1 MPPSPAFQALHGLT
15 VLERGWLSSNNVLIP
30 DATGATLVDSGHC
43 VHAPQTV
50 ALVRQALQGAPLARV
65 LNTHLHSDHCG
76 GNAALQRAFGA
87 AVGIPPG
94 QAAAVAAWDEDR
106 LSYRPTGQR
115 CERFQARDI
124 LQPGALLRLGGRA
137 WQVLAAPGH
146 DPDAVMLFDTT
157 GGVLLSADA
166 LWEHG
171 LGVVLPEIEGI
182 EAFDVAEATLDLIA
196 TLPVSV
202 VVPGHGPA
210 FTGVAE
216 ALARARSRL
225 AGFRAEPARHAH
237 YAAKALLKYHVMEE
251 QLWAGPP
258 QAPLLPSRGAGAVCG
273 DRGPTYKGDTS
284 LEALH
289 RWAEATPMMRRLWQG
304 PVGHPRTAGDSLREW
319 TDALVAELRGRGALA
334 CSEGR
339 VQDR

>member
-1 MPPSPAFQALHGLT
+1 MPTHSHPLQALHGLT

-43 VHAPQTV
+43 VHAPQTL

-65 LNTHLHSDHCG
+65 INTHLHSDHCG
-76 GNAALQRAFGA
+76 GNATLQRAFGA
-87 AVGIPPG
+87 AVVIPPG

-115 CERFQARDI
+115 CERFQAQDT
-124 LQPGALLRLGGRA
+124 LQPGALLRLGGRL
-137 WQVLAAPGH
+137 WQVLASPGH

-171 LGVVLPEIEGI
+171 LGVVFPELEGRD
-182 EAFDVAEATLDLIA
+182 AFDAAQATLDLIA

-202 VVPGHGPA
+202 VVPGHGPVFA
-210 FTGVAE
+210 DAAA
-216 ALARARSRL
+216 ALVRARSRL
-225 AGFRAEPARHAH
+225 AAFRAEPARHAH

-251 QLWAGPP
+251 GE
-258 QAPLLPSRGAGAVCG
+258 
-273 DRGPTYKGDTS
+273 TS
-284 LEALH
+284 LETLH
-289 RWAEATPMMRRLWQG
+289 GWAEATPVMRRLWQG
-304 PVGHPRTAGDSLREW
+304 RPAQPGAEGESLRDW
-319 TDALVAELRGRGALA
+319 TDALLAELRHRGAVA
-334 CSEGR
+334 CSEGWVR
-339 VQDR
+339 DC

>member
-1 MPPSPAFQALHGLT
+1 MLPGPAFQALHGLT

-94 QAAAVAAWDEDR
+94 QAAAVAVWDEDQ
-106 LSYRPTGQR
+106 LSHRPTGQR

-124 LQPGALLRLGGRA
+124 LQPGALLLLGGRV
-137 WQVLAAPGH
+137 WQVLASPGH

-171 LGVVLPEIEGI
+171 LGVVFPELEGI
-182 EAFDVAEATLDLIA
+182 DAFEVAQATLDLIA

-216 ALARARSRL
+216 ALVRARNRL

-251 QLWAGPP
+251 
-258 QAPLLPSRGAGAVCG
+258 
-273 DRGPTYKGDTS
+273 GDTS

-289 RWAEATPMMRRLWQG
+289 RWAEATPVMRRLWQG
-304 PVGHPRTAGDSLREW
+304 PAAHPRSAGDSLREW
-319 TDALVAELRGRGALA
+319 TDALVAELRDRGAVA
-334 CSEGR
+334 CREGR
-339 VQDR
+339 VHDC

>member
-94 QAAAVAAWDEDR
+94 QAAAVAAWDEDQ

-137 WQVLAAPGH
+137 WQVLASPGH

-171 LGVVLPEIEGI
+171 LGVVFPELEGI
-182 EAFDVAEATLDLIA
+182 DAFDVAEATLDLIA

-251 QLWAGPP
+251 GHSSVA
-258 QAPLLPSRGAGAVCG
+258 
-273 DRGPTYKGDTS
+273 
-284 LEALH
+284 ALH
-289 RWAEATPMMRRLWQG
+289 RWAEATPMMQRLWQG
-304 PVGHPRTAGDSLREW
+304 PAAHPRSAGDSLRGW
-319 TDALVAELRGRGALA
+319 VDALLAELSDRGAVA
-334 CSEGR
+334 CREGR
-339 VQDR
+339 VHDC